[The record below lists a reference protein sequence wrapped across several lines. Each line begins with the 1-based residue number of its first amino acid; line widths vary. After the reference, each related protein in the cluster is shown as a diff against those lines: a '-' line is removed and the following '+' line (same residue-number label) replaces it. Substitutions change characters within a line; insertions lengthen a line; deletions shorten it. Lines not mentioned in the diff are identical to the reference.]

1 MKSTTALIL
10 VDTNVILYSL
20 DRVQAAKQARCA
32 AWLSALTAAN
42 SMTVSPQVCNETRS
56 AAERKLKLP
65 REQAQAAALALLPWC
80 TAPLGP
86 NEVRA
91 ALAIE
96 ARWNTSWWDSVL
108 LASAVAAGCTHF
120 LTEDKQSAPVIEG
133 VRIVDPFVVTPEAVL
148 T

>member
-10 VDTNVILYSL
+10 VDTNIILYSL
-20 DRVQAAKQARCA
+20 DRVQAVKRARCA

-80 TAPLGP
+80 HAPLGP
-86 NEVRA
+86 DEVRA
-91 ALAIE
+91 ALNIE

-133 VRIVDPFVVTPEAVL
+133 VKIIDPFMIAPEDIL
-148 T
+148 

>member
-1 MKSTTALIL
+1 MKSMTALIL

-42 SMTVSPQVCNETRS
+42 SITVSPQVCNETRS

-65 REQAQAAALALLPWC
+65 RAQARAAALALLPWC
-80 TAPLGP
+80 NAPLGP

-91 ALAIE
+91 AINIE
-96 ARWNTSWWDSVL
+96 ARWNTSWWDAVL

-120 LTEDKQSAPVIEG
+120 LTEDMQSAPVIEG
-133 VRIVDPFVVTPEAVL
+133 VKIIDPLVVAPEEVL
-148 T
+148 G